1 MSDSFSRCHPAV
13 NFAFFAGAI
22 GCAMFLT
29 HPVFLGSSFCC
40 AMVYSIYLNRGKAVR
55 FNLFAMLPMMLAVAV
70 FNPLFSHEGVTI
82 LFYLRNNPIT
92 LESILYG
99 LAMGAMF
106 GAVMLWFSCYN
117 AVMTSDKFIYLFG
130 RIIPAL
136 SLIFSMVLRFVP
148 KFKAQ
153 LKRISAGQACLGRD
167 MKNGNLLERARHG
180 IRILSIL
187 VTWAL
192 ENAVETADSMRSRG
206 YGLKGRTSFSIF
218 RLDCRDKAL
227 LAVMAG
233 LAAVFIW
240 GMYMGE
246 GKMRYFPSV
255 AMKTPGVSGILAY
268 LAYGVFLLLPV
279 GIDLWEDLQWRRTRS
294 KL

>member
-13 NFAFFAGAI
+13 NFAFFTCAI

-29 HPVFLGSSFCC
+29 HPVLLGLTFCC

-55 FNLFAMLPMMLAVAV
+55 FNLFVMLPVMLVVAI

-117 AVMTSDKFIYLFG
+117 AIMTSDKFIYLFG
-130 RIIPAL
+130 RVIPAL

-153 LKRISAGQACLGRD
+153 LKRISAGQACMGRD
-167 MKNGNLLERARHG
+167 VKSGSLLERAKHG

-206 YGLKGRTSFSIF
+206 YGLKGRTSFSNF
-218 RLDCRDKAL
+218 RLDRRDKSL
-227 LAVMAG
+227 LAIMAG
-233 LAAVFIW
+233 LAAAFVW
-240 GMYMGE
+240 GMCIGE
-246 GKMRYFPSV
+246 GKMRYFPSLG
-255 AMKTPGVSGILAY
+255 MKTPGLSGALTY
-268 LAYGVFLLLPV
+268 LAYGAFLLLPA

-294 KL
+294 KS